1 MAISLEQRL
10 VDQGIITYVDHL
22 VTSHEQPK
30 TFAEDQRRIK
40 EAVSVKAGG
49 LFLYARLMTHQLLPK
64 LGLESVGTLLDNLP
78 SGLGDMHTSVLR
90 EHSSRSGASRELQL
104 LILQSVTH
112 ASRTLRLLEIAE
124 VI

>member
-1 MAISLEQRL
+1 MYFFADALDEMEGGTDGFLHQLLDLVKSETSIIKILATRRKSPHIVAILRSPSCVAISLEQRL

-40 EAVSVKAGG
+40 EAVSIKAGG

-64 LGLESVGTLLDNLP
+64 LGLESL
-78 SGLGDMHTSVLR
+78 
-90 EHSSRSGASRELQL
+90 
-104 LILQSVTH
+104 
-112 ASRTLRLLEIAE
+112 
-124 VI
+124 